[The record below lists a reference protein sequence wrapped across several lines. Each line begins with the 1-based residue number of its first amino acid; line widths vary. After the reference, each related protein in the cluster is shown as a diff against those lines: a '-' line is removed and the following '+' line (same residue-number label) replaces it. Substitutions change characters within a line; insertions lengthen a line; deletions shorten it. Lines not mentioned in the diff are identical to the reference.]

1 MDDDEAGGLTS
12 GISGGAGY
20 LLGRMAADR
29 DRRMAEFTRRAFNPE
44 PPRRKTYDAAEVHE
58 VIDGWR
64 ASVRSKERSIE
75 QWREHSTALTAERD
89 QLLARVAE
97 LEAQDVKRQVE
108 LASLERAERG
118 LNAMLSDRT
127 DQLEDLE
134 LAVARMSSQLA
145 DLREENER
153 LKQGDK

>member
-29 DRRMAEFTRRAFNPE
+29 DRRMAEFTRRVFNPE

-58 VIDGWR
+58 VIDGWK
-64 ASVRSKERSIE
+64 ASVRSKERTIE
-75 QWREHSTALTAERD
+75 QWRAHSSALTTERD

-97 LEAQDVKRQVE
+97 LEAHAAERQIE

-118 LNAMLSDRT
+118 ANAMLRDRT

-134 LAVARMSSQLA
+134 LAVARMSAQLA
-145 DLREENER
+145 DLQTENER
-153 LKQGDK
+153 LRQGGN